1 MTSWAQFAQA
11 APALETAGRR
21 LISRAGDGSAFLAT
35 VRGDGLPR
43 INPVT
48 VEILEGRLIS
58 FVIVESAKFGD
69 LTADGRYAL
78 HAYQDPAE
86 PNEFQVRGRAH
97 EVTDPAVRAAAVAGW
112 SFEADDSYRLF
123 EFSIDHAVLGERAS
137 ADDWPPVYSSWRAPL
152 EAGDDDR
159 TSG

>member
-1 MTSWAQFAQA
+1 VPSWAQFAEG
-11 APALETAGRR
+11 APKLEAAGRR
-21 LISRAGDGSAFLAT
+21 LISRSAGGTALLAT
-35 VRGDGLPR
+35 VRGTGLPR

-48 VEILEGRLIS
+48 VEIVDGRLLS
-58 FVIVESAKFGD
+58 FVIVDSAKFGD

-112 SFEADDSYRLF
+112 QFEADDSYRLF
-123 EFSIDHAVLGERAS
+123 QFSIEQAVLGERS
-137 ADDWPPVYSSWRAPL
+137 SPDEWPPVYSSWRVPS
-152 EAGDDDR
+152 EP
-159 TSG
+159 